1 MKIRYNPQS
10 MFRLSTVVNSVI
22 QILATHIRTCPTNGD
37 QSTCHSKCGECM
49 ATDAMQ
55 QIHSIYGMNC
65 SLYAAQTNDFSNGC
79 ECMPLLSVF
88 ACLSLSVY
96 LMLRCRIPTLSYIT
110 HMCICVCTHALW
122 APYADRHH
130 QKSRVRFHARIE
142 HYFFFA
148 AKREREKEERWAHGC
163 SKRSDAV
170 SPRRPHVFVNRFHS
184 TLQRFDEFWW
194 FAAHFFVFVVT
205 THQFCGRFLL
215 HDT

>member
-88 ACLSLSVY
+88 ACLSLSLCIWCCGVAY
-96 LMLRCRIPTLSYIT
+96 QHFLTS
-110 HMCICVCTHALW
+110 HICVYVCAHTRCEHRMRIDIIKNHAFGFMLEL
-122 APYADRHH
+122 
-130 QKSRVRFHARIE
+130 SII
-142 HYFFFA
+142 FFL
-148 AKREREKEERWAHGC
+148 RQREKEK
-163 SKRSDAV
+163 KRNGGHMAV
-170 SPRRPHVFVNRFHS
+170 ANDRMP
-184 TLQRFDEFWW
+184 
-194 FAAHFFVFVVT
+194 
-205 THQFCGRFLL
+205 
-215 HDT
+215 